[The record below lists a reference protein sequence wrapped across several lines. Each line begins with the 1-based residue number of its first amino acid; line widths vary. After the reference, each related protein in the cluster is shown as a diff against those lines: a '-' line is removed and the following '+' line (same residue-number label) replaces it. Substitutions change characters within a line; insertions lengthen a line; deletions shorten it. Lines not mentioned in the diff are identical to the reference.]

1 MAGRRGSWPPVL
13 GLRPRWLSAA
23 YGATA
28 FVALGAAIALAAA
41 RTSWQPAALLALITA
56 AALPGDRVR
65 VAPWLWLPVTLP
77 LLGFAWLVTRSS
89 RGAGK
94 ATIESNEPQ
103 P

>member
-1 MAGRRGSWPPVL
+1 VL
-13 GLRPRWLSAA
+13 GLRPQWVSVA
-23 YGATA
+23 YVATTL
-28 FVALGAAIALAAA
+28 VALGAAIALAVA

-77 LLGFAWLVTRSS
+77 LLGFAWLVSRSS
-89 RGAGK
+89 RRAGTGTLASK
-94 ATIESNEPQ
+94 EPS